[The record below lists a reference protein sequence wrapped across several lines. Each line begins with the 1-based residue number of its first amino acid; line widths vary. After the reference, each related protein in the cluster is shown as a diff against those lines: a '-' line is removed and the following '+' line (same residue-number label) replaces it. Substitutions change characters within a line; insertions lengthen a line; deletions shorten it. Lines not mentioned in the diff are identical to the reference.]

1 MRAALK
7 VMPPILLCKPTK
19 SEADVDGMT
28 VVVGRSHQYL
38 FIIYCFVTSVQRVNL
53 AKCHLTLKC
62 ICKQGCGTEFF
73 HA

>member
-28 VVVGRSHQYL
+28 VVVGRSHKPSQIN
-38 FIIYCFVTSVQRVNL
+38 FAIYESKTQMISM
-53 AKCHLTLKC
+53 
-62 ICKQGCGTEFF
+62 
-73 HA
+73 